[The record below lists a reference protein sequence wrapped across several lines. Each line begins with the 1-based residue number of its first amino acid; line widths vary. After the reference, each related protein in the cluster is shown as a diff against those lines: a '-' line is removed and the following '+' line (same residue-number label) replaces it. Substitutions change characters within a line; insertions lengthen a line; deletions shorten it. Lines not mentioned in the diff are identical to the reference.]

1 MASIVIQD
9 ACVLINLLASGR
21 FENIASGCGLR
32 FAIASVVVQESM
44 YLHNA
49 DSGER
54 EMIDL
59 KPLIEKGILETLTVE
74 SENEKLRYIEL
85 ALNLD
90 DGEAES
96 VAIAEARNLALATD
110 DRKARNLIQRA
121 GLKIELW
128 STCSLLQHWQGKCSV
143 SDKDLKSVLT
153 NIFKRA
159 RYRPK
164 LGHPDFKWWANL
176 SSD

>member
-1 MASIVIQD
+1 MSSIVIQD
-9 ACVLINLLASGR
+9 ACVLINLLASAR
-21 FENIASGCGLR
+21 FEDIASGCDLR
-32 FAIASVVVQESM
+32 FAIASVVAQESM
-44 YLHNA
+44 YLHNG

-59 KPLIEKGILETLTVE
+59 QSLLENGTLEILSAE

-96 VAIAEARNLALATD
+96 VAIAEARHFALATD
-110 DRKARNLIQRA
+110 DKKARNLIQRE

-128 STCSLLQHWQGKCSV
+128 STCSLIQHWQGKCSV
-143 SDKDLKSVLT
+143 PDSDLKLVLT

-164 LGHPDFKWWANL
+164 LGHPDFDWWANL

>member
-21 FENIASGCGLR
+21 FEDVASRCDLR
-32 FAIASVVVQESM
+32 FAIASVVAQEAM

-49 DSGER
+49 DSGES

-59 KPLIEKGILETLTVE
+59 NPLIGKGILETLTAE
-74 SENEKLRYIEL
+74 SEDEKLRYIEL

-96 VAIAEARNLALATD
+96 VAIAEARNFALATD
-110 DRKARNLIQRA
+110 DKKARNLIKRE

-128 STCSLLQHWQGKCSV
+128 STCALLRHWQSKCSI
-143 SDKDLKSVLT
+143 SDSDTNSVLT
-153 NIFKRA
+153 NIFSRA

-164 LGHPDFKWWANL
+164 SGHPDYDWWMNI
-176 SSD
+176 SPK

>member
-9 ACVLINLLASGR
+9 ACVLINLLAGGR
-21 FENIASGCGLR
+21 FEDIASGCGLR
-32 FAIASVVVQESM
+32 FAIASVVAQETM
-44 YLHNA
+44 YLHDA
-49 DSGER
+49 DSGQR
-54 EMIDL
+54 EIIDL
-59 KPLIEKGILETLTVE
+59 KPLIEKEILETLTAE

-96 VAIAEARNLALATD
+96 VAIAEARNFGLATD
-110 DRKARNLIQRA
+110 DRKARNLIQRE

-128 STCSLLQHWQGKCSV
+128 STCSLLRHWQSKCSV
-143 SDKDLKSVLT
+143 SDRELKNILT

-164 LGHPDFKWWANL
+164 SGHPDFDWWTNL
-176 SSD
+176 LSK

>member
-59 KPLIEKGILETLTVE
+59 KPLIEKGILETLAVE

-96 VAIAEARNLALATD
+96 VAIAEARHFALATD
-110 DRKARNLIQRA
+110 DKKARNLIQRE

-128 STCSLLQHWQGKCSV
+128 STCSLIRHWQGKCSIP
-143 SDKDLKSVLT
+143 DNDLKGVLT
-153 NIFKRA
+153 NIFQRA

-164 LGHPDFKWWANL
+164 LGHPDFKWWANI
-176 SSD
+176 SPD

>member
-21 FENIASGCGLR
+21 FEDIASGCGLR
-32 FAIASVVVQESM
+32 FAIASVVSQESM
-44 YLHNA
+44 YLHNV
-49 DSGER
+49 DSGEW
-54 EMIDL
+54 ETIDL
-59 KPLIEKGILETLTVE
+59 KPLIENGMLETLAAE

-96 VAIAEARNLALATD
+96 VAIAEARNFALATD
-110 DRKARNLIQRA
+110 DKKARNLILRK

-128 STCSLLQHWQGKCSV
+128 STCSLLQHWQGKCSI
-143 SDKDLKSVLT
+143 SDNDLKTVLI
-153 NIFKRA
+153 NIFKRG

-164 LGHPDFKWWANL
+164 CGHPDFDWWTNL
-176 SSD
+176 ESK

>member
-1 MASIVIQD
+1 MGSIVIQD
-9 ACVLINLLASGR
+9 ACVLINLLASGW
-21 FENIASGCGLR
+21 FEDIASGCGLH
-32 FAIASVVVQESM
+32 FAIASVVAQEAM

-59 KPLIEKGILETLTVE
+59 KPLTEKGILVTLTAE
-74 SENEKLRYIEL
+74 NENEKLRYIEL

-96 VAIAEARNLALATD
+96 VAIAEARGFGLATD
-110 DRKARNLIQRA
+110 DRKARNLIQRE

-128 STCSLLQHWQGKCSV
+128 STCSLLKHWQSKCSV
-143 SDKDLKSVLT
+143 SDGDLKNALK
-153 NIFKRA
+153 NIFQHAK
-159 RYRPK
+159 YHPK
-164 LGHPDFKWWANL
+164 PGHSDFDWWIKL
-176 SSD
+176 FPK

>member
-21 FENIASGCGLR
+21 FEDIASGCGLR
-32 FAIASVVVQESM
+32 FAIASVVAQETM

-49 DSGER
+49 DFVER

-59 KPLIEKGILETLTVE
+59 KPLVEKGILETLTAE

-96 VAIAEARNLALATD
+96 IAIAEARNFGLATD
-110 DRKARNLIQRA
+110 DRKARKLIQRE
-121 GLKIELW
+121 GLKIKLW
-128 STCSLLQHWQGKCSV
+128 STCSLLQHWQSKCSI
-143 SDKDLKSVLT
+143 SDRDLKNALK

-159 RYRPK
+159 KYCPK
-164 LGHPDFKWWANL
+164 LGQPDFGWWIKL
-176 SSD
+176 LPK

>member
-21 FENIASGCGLR
+21 FEDIASGCGLR
-32 FAIASVVVQESM
+32 FAVATVVAQEAM

-49 DSGER
+49 HSGER
-54 EMIDL
+54 EMIEI
-59 KPLIEKGILETLTVE
+59 KPLIEKGILETLAAE
-74 SENEKLRYIEL
+74 SEDEKLRYIEL

-96 VAIAEARNLALATD
+96 VAIAEARSFGLATD
-110 DRKARNLIQRA
+110 DRKARNLIQREK
-121 GLKIELW
+121 LKIELW

-143 SDKDLKSVLT
+143 SDRELKSILA
-153 NIFKRA
+153 NIFERA

-164 LGHPDFKWWANL
+164 FGHPDFDWWIKL
-176 SSD
+176 LPK